1 MAESSTLRD
10 YFSKAD
16 EKAVFRAMPCH
27 IAHHTDTEQRQAL
40 EALVEATFEG
50 DVTLHWEIVCP
61 VCGFVNH
68 EEDWLEHAS
77 HDYVCAGCGGSF
89 CPQLDEEVQVTFS
102 PHPTL
107 RTLSPAADDP
117 AFRRAAL
124 EKFPPTTVHE
134 LLTVQAFRDWAR
146 DEALPEGEY
155 LEVRRTVIWFSDLT
169 GSTALYARNGDPN
182 AYQLVRE
189 HFDLV
194 FQAIQESQ
202 GAVVKTMGDGVMA
215 VFFSGEQALR
225 AALDAHQALDQ
236 FNHDRALEGDRQM
249 ALKIGIHIGPAIAVT
264 LNERLDYFGTTV
276 NIAARVSDLA
286 CGTET
291 VFTEAVLDEPGV
303 DSILAEYQVEPF
315 RANIRGLGQELDN
328 YRLCRN

>member
-1 MAESSTLRD
+1 MAEYNTLRD

-16 EKAVFRAMPCH
+16 EKAVFRAMPYH
-27 IAHHTDTEQRQAL
+27 IAHHTNMEQRRAL
-40 EALVEATFEG
+40 ETLVEATFDG

-61 VCGFVNH
+61 VCGFENH
-68 EEDWLEHAS
+68 EEDWLERAS
-77 HDYVCAGCGGSF
+77 HDYTCAACGGTF
-89 CPQLDEEVQVTFS
+89 CPHLDEEVQVTFS

-117 AFRRAAL
+117 AFRRAAR
-124 EKFPPTTVHE
+124 EQFPPTTVHE

-155 LEVRRTVIWFSDLT
+155 LEVSRTVIWFSDLT
-169 GSTALYARNGDPN
+169 GSTAMYARNGDPN

-194 FQAIQESQ
+194 FRAIQETQ
-202 GAVVKTMGDGVMA
+202 GSVVKTMGDGVMA
-215 VFFSGEQALR
+215 VFLSGEQALR

-249 ALKIGIHIGPAIAVT
+249 ALKIGIHIGPTIAVT

-286 CGTET
+286 RGTET
-291 VFTEAVLDEPGV
+291 VLTEAVLAEPGV
-303 DSILAEYQVEPF
+303 DAILAEYEVEPF
-315 RANIRGLGQELDN
+315 RAQIRGLGQEMDN
-328 YRLCRN
+328 YRLRRK